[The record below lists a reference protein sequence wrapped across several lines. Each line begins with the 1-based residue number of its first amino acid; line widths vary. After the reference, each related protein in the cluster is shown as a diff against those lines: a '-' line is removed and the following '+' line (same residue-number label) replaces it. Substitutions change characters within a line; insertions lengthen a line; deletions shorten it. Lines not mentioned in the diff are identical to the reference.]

1 MASPQIVHLTDDT
14 FDDTIKHAKGP
25 VLVDF
30 FADWCGPCK
39 VIAPLLDQI
48 ADEMAGVATVA
59 KVNVDEN
66 GDVSSRFGI
75 QSIPTMIVFKDG
87 RIVDQTVG
95 ALPKEHIKKLISKH
109 VA

>member
-14 FDDTIKHAKGP
+14 FDDTIKNAKGP

-95 ALPKEHIKKLISKH
+95 ALPKEHIKKLIAKH